1 MSHTMAKTRMAVG
14 SGAALLAMLVL
25 PAGHS
30 VAAPA
35 EDLDVS
41 TCLAPLGNT
50 VRSPDVLQGWIDGC
64 RRQQPNRA
72 RRVSS
77 AVASAQHA
85 LTALNG
91 RTATNDVRAVRIGSM
106 SPSGGG
112 TARGGANGL
121 SGSCP

>member
-14 SGAALLAMLVL
+14 SGAVLLAMLVL

-30 VAAPA
+30 VAAPT
-35 EDLDVS
+35 EDVDVS

-50 VRSPDVLQGWIDGC
+50 LRSPDVLQGWIDGC
-64 RRQQPNRA
+64 RREQPNRA
-72 RRVSS
+72 GRVPP

-91 RTATNDVRAVRIGSM
+91 RTATTYIRAVRIGSM

-112 TARGGANGL
+112 TARGGAYG
-121 SGSCP
+121 SPGSCL